1 MYKGVILPAGLL
13 AATIIGAGI
22 FALPY
27 VFDKAGLGAGL
38 FYLTLFSWVF
48 SLIHLMYADVVLRTR
63 GDHRFAGYAEIYL
76 GSAGKWISGLV
87 TILGEIFILT
97 IYLVLSLSFFNLL
110 APTQN
115 SLYLILLFWFLG
127 SIPIFWGIK
136 KIAVSEFLLVS
147 IILIIIFL
155 IFFYGWGNLSKAS
168 FEPVLNFSFLF
179 LPYGAILFALNG
191 RTAIPG
197 LVDYFRKNNLG
208 ILKVKRA
215 VILGTLVPAFFYF
228 LFVLG
233 ILGISPEVSPD
244 SITGTSK
251 NLPPM
256 LLSFVGILGLLSLW
270 STYFI
275 IGQDIKKSLGL
286 DLRFNKIFAAMVPL
300 FLPLF
305 FYFSGFQNFLKL
317 VELTGA
323 VFLGLEGFLIILIWL
338 KARRVVAETEDAIFL
353 KLNPL
358 VPYLLL
364 LIFGMGIIL
373 ELIKQLS

>member
-286 DLRFNKIFAAMVPL
+286 DLHFNKIFAAMVPL